1 MGFQFDYD
9 FDISW
14 DNDPKDLTRFE
25 SIVKLI
31 DVLNTMS
38 TQEIFEA
45 TKQSSKYNQQYIA
58 SHDFYKFCE
67 AQNQK
72 VINELT

>member
-1 MGFQFDYD
+1 
-9 FDISW
+9 
-14 DNDPKDLTRFE
+14 
-25 SIVKLI
+25 
-31 DVLNTMS
+31 MS